1 MCVTLITINDA
12 ANDLTSFPICGFSCF
27 VNNYIKHFN
36 SMESFQK
43 IYTRYTLVNHHLPF
57 YNLPY
62 VKCYVTVSVSRFSYQ
77 LAGSSRRSRIFL
89 RRRALSCEVPRRRD
103 SVGGGS
109 SRIFPWSPKADA
121 RSSGGGGVVGEFF
134 RGLLK
139 PARFSGRG

>member
-1 MCVTLITINDA
+1 MYYFGIILMAFEQSSTSNFTWLFLFYIVSQQFDLVFMCVTLITINDA

-62 VKCYVTVSVSRFSYQ
+62 VKCYVITVSVSRFSYQ
-77 LAGSSRRSRIFL
+77 LAGSVCGKL
-89 RRRALSCEVPRRRD
+89 ACV
-103 SVGGGS
+103 
-109 SRIFPWSPKADA
+109 
-121 RSSGGGGVVGEFF
+121 
-134 RGLLK
+134 
-139 PARFSGRG
+139 